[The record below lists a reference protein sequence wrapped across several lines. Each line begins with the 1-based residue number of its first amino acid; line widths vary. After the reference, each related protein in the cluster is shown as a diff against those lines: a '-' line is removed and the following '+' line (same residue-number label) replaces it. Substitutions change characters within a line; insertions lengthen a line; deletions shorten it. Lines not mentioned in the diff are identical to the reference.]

1 MIARDTGKTQVR
13 RMLMKR
19 FGLFAAMALLATGC
33 SHDRPHEYGEER
45 PPVGELT
52 PGDKGLQSKDVVE
65 ASDRMAMDL
74 LALPEMNA
82 SKDRWLIVVDHIEN
96 RTSNARFDLDIF
108 LERLRVNLA
117 KHGKGR
123 VQLIENREKLHQLQ
137 SRELEQERDDFGQGP
152 GKAKP
157 GPAGIQPDFGLYGR
171 IMEMPNRGT
180 SYFLCEFSLTDLHSR
195 EQVWTN
201 AYEVKVAR

>member
-1 MIARDTGKTQVR
+1 
-13 RMLMKR
+13 MKR
-19 FGLFAAMALLATGC
+19 FAMFAAMGLLALGC

-45 PPVGELT
+45 PPVGELDAR
-52 PGDKGLQSKDVVE
+52 DKGLQSKDVVE

-74 LALPEMNA
+74 LAMPEMNA

-137 SRELEQERDDFGQGP
+137 SRELEQERDDFGQGA

-157 GPAGIQPDFGLYGR
+157 
-171 IMEMPNRGT
+171 
-180 SYFLCEFSLTDLHSR
+180 
-195 EQVWTN
+195 
-201 AYEVKVAR
+201 